1 MSKDISITDLIAKLR
16 KLEQRERVDH
26 REHGPECMG
35 APSWETR
42 LSRDLALVVDAL
54 EAVTVPT
61 ENEREVLEEIFEE
74 AGHWAEPKDL
84 AAALIARGFRLPVPV
99 EPEKPVA
106 LKGEPHSRACGWR
119 LHDHGTE
126 CHTNCPTCEGGTQ

>member
-1 MSKDISITDLIAKLR
+1 MSDVSITDLIAEARKAAKRADYYQSGEAWLWLR
-16 KLEQRERVDH
+16 
-26 REHGPECMG
+26 
-35 APSWETR
+35 
-42 LSRDLALVVDAL
+42 LADAL

-61 ENEREVLEEIFEE
+61 ENEREVLIEQVLSESFMTRPSG
-74 AGHWAEPKDL
+74 AGVAKWAARSL
-84 AAALIARGFRLPVPV
+84 VAAGFRLPVPV

-126 CHTNCPTCEGGTQ
+126 CHTNCPTCEGGTHE